1 MSTKKL
7 QNRFYIFMVI
17 LGIALFF
24 FLRLSRLSDRLN
36 FYRDTADLLGMTR
49 EVWQEKKIT
58 ALGPMV
64 LTTEVNGRSI
74 FYGSFYI
81 YATLPLALIANW
93 DPLPMSALV
102 AIAQFISIAL
112 ASIALTKRVGRKL
125 GLLFFFLGATFPAFV
140 NYSNWIW
147 NPNYG
152 MILSFLSIYVIE
164 KIMTKPKPLYLVS
177 LGILTGLNLQLH
189 WLYWLV
195 VPILAIYVLARYKA
209 KKLLFFLLGVGIGNF
224 PFFIFELRNNFYNT
238 LTIFYIIQ
246 NYGSRTSTFH
256 LPEHYYSI
264 FYPFLPYFVVS
275 IIHKQKKWKRLLSG
289 FLVLIILLSLFAS
302 AQRAMAGQPF
312 GIYEW
317 WTYKDQLK
325 TVEIIS
331 SQGEEYYNVANVI
344 YADTREYPIRYLLE
358 RKGQKIMP
366 VDAYARTNVLYLLS
380 DEEKPLEHEVWEID
394 AVKPATIVASWPIND
409 RVKLYKVERDE
420 KI

>member
-1 MSTKKL
+1 MFTKKAK
-7 QNRFYIFMVI
+7 NRLYILAVI
-17 LGIALFF
+17 LGVGLFL
-24 FLRLSRLSDRLN
+24 FLRLYRLTDRLN

-49 EVWQEKKIT
+49 AVWQEKKIT

-81 YATLPLALIANW
+81 YATLPLALLTNW
-93 DPLPMSALV
+93 DPLWMSVLV
-102 AIAQFISIAL
+102 AIAQFVAISL
-112 ASIALTKRVGRKL
+112 ASLAFAKRVGRGL
-125 GLLFFFLGATFPAFV
+125 GLLFFLLGATFPAFV

-152 MILSFLSIYVIE
+152 MILSFLSIFALE
-164 KIMTKPKPLYLVS
+164 AIMRKPKPLYFVL
-177 LGILTGLNLQLH
+177 LGILTGFSLQLH

-195 VPILAIYVLARYKA
+195 VPIFSVYLLARYKVR
-209 KKLLFFLLGVGIGNF
+209 KLILFLLGLGIGNF
-224 PFFIFELRNNFYNT
+224 PFFFFELRNNFYNT
-238 LTIFYIIQ
+238 LTVFYIIQ
-246 NYGSRTSTFH
+246 NYGSRASTFH

-264 FYPFLPYFVVS
+264 FYPFLPYFAVS
-275 IIHKQKKWKRLLSG
+275 LIHKQKRWKRELSG
-289 FLVLIILLSLFAS
+289 FLLLVIILSLFAS
-302 AQRAMAGQPF
+302 AQRAIAGQPF

-358 RKGQKIMP
+358 KKGQKLMP
-366 VDAYARTNVLYLLS
+366 VDAYPRTNTLYVLS
-380 DEEKPLEHEVWEID
+380 RGNPLEHNVWEID
-394 AVKPATIVASWPIND
+394 SIKPAKIIKVWQITPE
-409 RVKLYKVERDE
+409 VKLYKIERIG